1 MARVVEELPD
11 DLEVVRTGGPGEA
24 TTIARE
30 REPSVEAIYVLS
42 GDGTYNEV
50 LNGVAGTVP
59 LGFLPGGGTS
69 VLPRALGLGRD
80 PVVAARMAARGATRR
95 IGLGRV
101 NGRRFSFNAGI
112 GFDAELVRRIDA
124 KGRRADGRRPGDLAF
139 VRTAIGL
146 VTSRRGSFP
155 DALEIEGAGR
165 AAFALVA
172 NCDPYTY
179 AGRVPVRVARGASFD
194 LGLDLVAPTSL
205 RAREPASAPPGDVP
219 RRPATTRSDRSPRR
233 RPDRR
238 PLRRA
243 DAAPGGRRGPWRRGA
258 CGVRDRAPRGHGSG
272 SRSVATSIR
281 AFAQRDTRRL
291 RRQVLRR
298 ARGPKRSDQRL
309 PIPFANCVSSMR
321 KCSSSTFSSASSSR
335 CRMAAIW
342 RRCTSSV
349 WRS

>member
-1 MARVVEELPD
+1 MGALLIVNPQASGVSEELVARVVEELPD

-80 PVVAARMAARGATRR
+80 PVVAARTAARGGTRR

-194 LGLDLVAPTSL
+194 LGLDLVAPASL
-205 RAREPASAPPGDVP
+205 RARHLPGLLLEMSRGARPRPGLTVLHDVDRIVIRCDASMPLQVDGEDLGDVEHALFEAEP
-219 RRPATTRSDRSPRR
+219 HAVTVLVPAR
-233 RPDRR
+233 
-238 PLRRA
+238 
-243 DAAPGGRRGPWRRGA
+243 
-258 CGVRDRAPRGHGSG
+258 
-272 SRSVATSIR
+272 
-281 AFAQRDTRRL
+281 
-291 RRQVLRR
+291 
-298 ARGPKRSDQRL
+298 
-309 PIPFANCVSSMR
+309 
-321 KCSSSTFSSASSSR
+321 
-335 CRMAAIW
+335 
-342 RRCTSSV
+342 
-349 WRS
+349 